1 MPCLFLC
8 VSTVEYVF
16 LLSLSLTF
24 SSIFFKL
31 FFMELPNADPFK
43 FILYVN
49 YIFLS
54 LTTKRLKI
62 YVNSF

>member
-1 MPCLFLC
+1 
-8 VSTVEYVF
+8 
-16 LLSLSLTF
+16 
-24 SSIFFKL
+24 
-31 FFMELPNADPFK
+31 MELPNADPFK